1 MCMVEIRQDI
11 KNLFN
16 KHIDDKIGNTLEE
29 EIYNYAMLFANTK
42 HVQPD
47 LNNNY
52 FKVIYKDRV
61 KTCYINLMN
70 NDSLKNDI
78 LNNKI
83 SVKEF
88 ANYNHQEM
96 NTKIWAKLIK
106 EKQERDKNKYE
117 NTIKINSEFK
127 CRKCKSNNC
136 SHYQLQTRS
145 ADEPMTTFVNC
156 LECGHKWRF

>member
-1 MCMVEIRQDI
+1 MVEVRQVI
-11 KNLFN
+11 IELFN
-16 KHIDDKIGNTLEE
+16 KDFDKSIGKELEE
-29 EIYNYAMLFANTK
+29 EIYNYAIKIANTK
-42 HVQPD
+42 HVHPD

-52 FKVIYKDRV
+52 FKIIYKDRV
-61 KTCYINLMN
+61 KTCYINLMKN
-70 NDSLKNDI
+70 NYLINDI
-78 LNNKI
+78 LDNKI
-83 SVKEF
+83 AVKEF

-96 NTKIWAKLIK
+96 NTKIWDKLIK
-106 EKQERDKNKYE
+106 EKQERNKHKYE
-117 NTIKINSEFK
+117 NTFKIDSEFK

>member
-1 MCMVEIRQDI
+1 M
-11 KNLFN
+11 N
-16 KHIDDKIGNTLEE
+16 
-29 EIYNYAMLFANTK
+29 NTK
-42 HVQPD
+42 
-47 LNNNY
+47 
-52 FKVIYKDRV
+52 
-61 KTCYINLMN
+61 
-70 NDSLKNDI
+70 LKEDI
-78 LNNKI
+78 LTNKI
-83 SVKEF
+83 SIKEF

-96 NTKIWAKLIK
+96 NTQIWDKLIK

-156 LECGHKWRF
+156 IECGHKWRF

>member
-1 MCMVEIRQDI
+1 MVEVRQVI
-11 KNLFN
+11 KDLFN
-16 KHIDDKIGNTLEE
+16 KEVDNSIGEELEE
-29 EIYNYAMLFANTK
+29 EIFKHSIQFANTK

-61 KTCYINLMN
+61 KTCYINLIN
-70 NDSLKNDI
+70 NTKLKEDV
-78 LNNKI
+78 LTNKI
-83 SVKEF
+83 SIKEF

-96 NTKIWAKLIK
+96 NTQIWHKLIK

-156 LECGHKWRF
+156 IECGHKWRF

>member
-1 MCMVEIRQDI
+1 MVEVRQEI

-16 KHIDDKIGNTLEE
+16 KDLSNKIGDALEE
-29 EIYNYAMLFANTK
+29 EIFNYSKHFANTK
-42 HVQPD
+42 HVQPE
-47 LNNNY
+47 LTNNY

-61 KTCYINLMN
+61 KTCYRNIMKN
-70 NDSLKNDI
+70 NKLKEDI
-78 LNNKI
+78 LSNKI

-96 NTKIWAKLIK
+96 NIEIWDKLIK
-106 EKQERDKNKYE
+106 EKQIRDKNKYE

-136 SHYQLQTRS
+136 SHYQ
-145 ADEPMTTFVNC
+145 
-156 LECGHKWRF
+156 